1 MSGFCSAWFINPKF
15 QDAEA
20 QELLQADFEV
30 GQLFRDQIV
39 PRAVLF
45 YTKEAIEENDI
56 FEYDGDE
63 DEDEVLQSTIL
74 FFFEIC
80 HCLQWSKI

>member
-1 MSGFCSAWFINPKF
+1 M
-15 QDAEA
+15 QDTEA

-45 YTKEAIEENDI
+45 YTGESAEDNDL
-56 FEYDGDE
+56 FDDYDDVDE
-63 DEDEVLQSTIL
+63 DEDEV
-74 FFFEIC
+74 F
-80 HCLQWSKI
+80 K

>member
-1 MSGFCSAWFINPKF
+1 MF
-15 QDAEA
+15 QDAES
-20 QELLQADFEV
+20 QELLQADFEI

-45 YTKEAIEENDI
+45 YTKEAVEENDL

-63 DEDEVLQSTIL
+63 DEDEVL
-74 FFFEIC
+74 
-80 HCLQWSKI
+80 